1 VHDVNF
7 DKWRSQ
13 TSSNIRMKMS
23 VSRLSKEGRCWAEG
37 LKVLSTPAT
46 LSERAAIAIVL
57 PDQLIALHLKR
68 RSEITLLQMVY
79 SKRFL
84 KKT

>member
-1 VHDVNF
+1 M
-7 DKWRSQ
+7 RMR
-13 TSSNIRMKMS
+13 TS
-23 VSRLSKEGRCWAEG
+23 VARLSKEGRCWAGG

-46 LSERAAIAIVL
+46 LSERAAMTIVL

-68 RSEITLLQMVY
+68 RSEIALLQIVY
-79 SKRFL
+79 SKWLL